1 MHVFTKI
8 HLSAAF
14 DNEGQRDP
22 GRDEVQANY
31 EGEFPADTNLLQF
44 IQSRYPSVIGVEVL
58 TAESESKRSQIE
70 SSLGLIRL

>member
-14 DNEGQRDP
+14 DNDGRREPDRD
-22 GRDEVQANY
+22 DVQSQY

-44 IQSRYPSVIGVEVL
+44 IQARYPSAIGIEVL
-58 TAESESKRSQIE
+58 TAESELKRSQIE
-70 SSLGLIRL
+70 SQLGLIRL